1 MVMKAFFKS
10 SLTSWVMLWWFSETS
25 NVKVWYVVF
34 GHRSLTSTFTSHFLD
49 YWKFAW
55 IIPLIEILSAKL
67 SQVLKNEGPIG
78 Q

>member
-1 MVMKAFFKS
+1 
-10 SLTSWVMLWWFSETS
+10 MLWWFSENS

-34 GHRSLTSTFTSHFLD
+34 GHRSLKSTITSHLL
-49 YWKFAW
+49 WKFTW

-67 SQVLKNEGPIG
+67 SQVLKTEVPIG